1 MASSR
6 AHDSKCHWHE
16 MKGIERFLQR
26 ISVPRVVNRKDTYTH
41 IRDWTRFETIF
52 ENCNTLKRRHNGRRG
67 RDPCATFLAR
77 STRVYVYPHG
87 KHSRPPRSITA
98 SANARNKNEPK
109 RRTIF
114 AFYHSSVT
122 MSLSKWSAMAMNEAT
137 AHARPAFSVSHPTWF
152 IVVSAIDFEIG
163 SKEWMEALMTRNN
176 FYVPFFD
183 RQFVDQDRK
192 SFIME

>member
-1 MASSR
+1 
-6 AHDSKCHWHE
+6 

-26 ISVPRVVNRKDTYTH
+26 ISVPRVVNWKDTYTH

-67 RDPCATFLAR
+67 RDPCATFLA
-77 STRVYVYPHG
+77 RVYVYPHG

-122 MSLSKWSAMAMNEAT
+122 MSLSKWPAMAMNEAT

-192 SFIME
+192 SFIMEWTI